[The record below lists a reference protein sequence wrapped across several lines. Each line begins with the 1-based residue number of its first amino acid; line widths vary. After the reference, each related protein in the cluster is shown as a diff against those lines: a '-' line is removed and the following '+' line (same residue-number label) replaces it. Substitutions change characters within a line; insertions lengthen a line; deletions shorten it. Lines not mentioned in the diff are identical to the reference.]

1 MKKISLSLLMGL
13 MLLVASPTMLKAE
26 TEPTTTTATAAP
38 VKSAEA
44 TAMEIRLNEIKAMDM
59 KTLNAAE
66 KKELRKEVRE
76 IKSELKSELNTNS
89 EATNSGGG
97 IYLSVGAVI
106 IIALLLILLL

>member
-1 MKKISLSLLMGL
+1 MKKISLSLMMGL
-13 MLLVASPTMLKAE
+13 MLLVVSPTLLKAE
-26 TEPTTTTATAAP
+26 TEPTTTATTAPAP

-76 IKSELKSELNTNS
+76 IKSDIKASER
-89 EATNSGGG
+89 AVSGGG
-97 IYLSVGAVI
+97 VYISVGAAILIV
-106 IIALLLILLL
+106 LLLILLL